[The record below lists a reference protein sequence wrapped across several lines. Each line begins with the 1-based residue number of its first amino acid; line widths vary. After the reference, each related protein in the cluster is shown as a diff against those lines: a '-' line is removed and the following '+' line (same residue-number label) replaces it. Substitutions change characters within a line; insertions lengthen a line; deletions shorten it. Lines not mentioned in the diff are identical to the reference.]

1 MKGISLIGMPGAG
14 KSTIGRQLAG
24 RLNWRFV
31 DLDSVLE
38 EKTGQ
43 PPAEFIKEK
52 GERAFLDLE
61 EKSALELDLA
71 NAVFAPGGSIVYCQ
85 KAMEKIRRETAVFFL
100 DWPVEEIKKRLA
112 PNPLE
117 RGIIGLASQGIENL
131 FTERRPLYQS
141 WAHHTILCSSDL
153 EKEIIDQ
160 IIFRC

>member
-52 GERAFLDLE
+52 GERAFLELE
-61 EKSALELDLA
+61 GKLALGLDLTKI
-71 NAVFAPGGSIVYCQ
+71 VFAPGGSIIYCQ
-85 KAMEKIRRETAVFFL
+85 KAMEKIRRETTVFFL

-141 WAHHTILCSSDL
+141 WAHHTILGKNSS
-153 EKEIIDQ
+153 EQEVIVQ